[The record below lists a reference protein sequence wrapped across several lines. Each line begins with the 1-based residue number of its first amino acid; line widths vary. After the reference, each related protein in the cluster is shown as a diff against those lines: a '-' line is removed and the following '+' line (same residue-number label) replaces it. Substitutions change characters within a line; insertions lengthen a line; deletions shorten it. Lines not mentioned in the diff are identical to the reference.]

1 MADGSRHSMAYIK
14 ESTYGV
20 TPASPTL
27 KPIRGGKTTLGLSK
41 DSIQSEELR
50 DDRQIADMRHGNQQV
65 GGSIPV
71 ELSYGSF
78 DDFLEAILC
87 STWQTDTPVAGTD
100 QLKAGV
106 ERSSFTIE
114 RYFAD
119 IGSVNKPYHRYR
131 GVEFNSM
138 EIKVAPNA
146 IVTAGFD
153 VLGKGYSTDTTA
165 LSGSS
170 YDPETTTSPFDSFS
184 GTINE
189 NGSAIAVIT
198 EINLKLEN
206 GLKPRFV
213 VGSNETILPQI
224 ANSNVTG
231 QLTAY
236 FEDSTLI
243 DKYINETESDIDFTL
258 VDPAGNEYKF
268 ILPRIKYSD
277 GKPDVNGPDSIL
289 LTMPFQAL
297 FDETEQTN
305 IIIERNP
312 A

>member
-1 MADGSRHSMAYIK
+1 MADGSRHSITYVK
-14 ESTYGV
+14 ESTYGT

-50 DDRQIADMRHGNQQV
+50 DDRQISDMRHGNQQV
-65 GGSIPV
+65 GGSLPV

-78 DDFLEAILC
+78 DDFLEAALC
-87 STWQTDTPVAGTD
+87 GAWDADTPVAGTD

-106 ERSSFTIE
+106 ARNSFTIE
-114 RYFAD
+114 RFFAD
-119 IGSVNKPYHRYR
+119 IASGNKPYHRYT
-131 GVEFNSM
+131 GVEINSM
-138 EIKVAPNA
+138 ELKVAPNA

-153 VLGKGYSTDTTA
+153 VLGQGYATDTVA
-165 LSGSS
+165 ISGSS
-170 YDPETTTSPFDSFS
+170 YDAETTTSPFDSFS

-198 EINLKLEN
+198 EISLKVEN
-206 GLKPRFV
+206 GLEPRFV
-213 VGSNETILPQI
+213 VGSNQTIRPQI
-224 ANSNVTG
+224 GNSTVTG

-243 DKYINETESDIDFTL
+243 DKYINETESNIDFTL
-258 VDPAGNEYKF
+258 TDTDGNEYKF

-277 GKPDVNGPDSIL
+277 GKPDVSGPGAIM

-297 FDETEQTN
+297 YDDTEQTN